1 MDIFFSF
8 LVQIAKGLNH
18 CHNQLIAHLDIKPSN
33 ILVTSTGQC
42 KLADFGCSMRFKTA
56 HENKSIEIC
65 PGTPGKHITYYA
77 YFSICRLLQPCN
89 VICIENGKQLY
100 RLVFGLWFFYFTGW
114 NVHNK
119 RVWTVNVL
127 PLPFDA
133 PFNHV
138 CIYLFL
144 YF

>member
-1 MDIFFSF
+1 MLRGNVAEIRNIKTKNVFLYFFSF

-65 PGTPGKHITYYA
+65 PGTPGKHIT
-77 YFSICRLLQPCN
+77 
-89 VICIENGKQLY
+89 
-100 RLVFGLWFFYFTGW
+100 
-114 NVHNK
+114 
-119 RVWTVNVL
+119 
-127 PLPFDA
+127 
-133 PFNHV
+133 
-138 CIYLFL
+138 
-144 YF
+144 